1 MTTEAEI
8 DGIVI
13 RPTFLRG
20 GVDYGDDLEM
30 TTNQQ
35 YPPNEDGNGNGNDH
49 TSAVVELVPTEEV
62 QREQLITSGVYNFNA

>member
-49 TSAVVELVPTEEV
+49 TSE
-62 QREQLITSGVYNFNA
+62 

>member
-1 MTTEAEI
+1 MSTSVYATKHI
-8 DGIVI
+8 SPG
-13 RPTFLRG
+13 TQQ

-49 TSAVVELVPTEEV
+49 TSE
-62 QREQLITSGVYNFNA
+62 